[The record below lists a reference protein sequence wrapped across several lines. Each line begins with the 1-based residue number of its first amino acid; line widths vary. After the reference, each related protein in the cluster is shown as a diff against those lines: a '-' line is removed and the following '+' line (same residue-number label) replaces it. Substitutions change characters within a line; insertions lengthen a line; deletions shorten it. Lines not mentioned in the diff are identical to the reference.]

1 MSEEKNVV
9 GSNIV
14 TGIRQEYIGKRLQ
27 VLAEIQVYLNQPV
40 GIGEHPNI
48 VTEIKNKFKEL
59 KDVEDMIAVVEKHF
73 SRPSK
78 EKSDG

>member
-48 VTEIKNKFKEL
+48 VTEVKNKFKEL

-73 SRPSK
+73 SSPSK